1 MRSAVIKIEGLP
13 EIERALRPE
22 MEEDVPRSSVRTS
35 HSRGMFRI
43 EIDADDTAALQAALS
58 SRLRWI
64 SAAYQTKKAME
75 E

>member
-1 MRSAVIKIEGLP
+1 MRSAVIKIEGFP
-13 EIERALRPE
+13 EIEKALRPE
-22 MEEDVPRSSVRTS
+22 TEEDVSRSSVRTS
-35 HSRGMFRI
+35 RSGGIFRI
-43 EIDADDTAALQAALS
+43 EIIADDTAALRAALS